1 MSERAGTLSRYRTL
15 IGSHCALCCTGGTL
29 EYCAHNAE
37 VYSVGESWLVDE
49 CTQCTCVDGAQVL
62 CSVTVCEVSTSA
74 ECSSSP
80 VDQLCCHVC
89 HSQSTCRPRR
99 RFTFC
104 SKLNVKFAFETHTY
118 THPSVRTGFFGGSV
132 CSNKA
137 RFDRLEFIKA
147 CTHAHPF
154 NGPFSGTTRV
164 SRYQKVKPIWI
175 LLKQETVSGSG
186 ISWAYASLHFAPYR

>member
-1 MSERAGTLSRYRTL
+1 MY
-15 IGSHCALCCTGGTL
+15 CVLCCTGGTL
-29 EYCAHNAE
+29 EYCAYNAE

-118 THPSVRTGFFGGSV
+118 T
-132 CSNKA
+132 
-137 RFDRLEFIKA
+137 RLSELAFLAALFAAIKPDL
-147 CTHAHPF
+147 TD
-154 NGPFSGTTRV
+154 S
-164 SRYQKVKPIWI
+164 S
-175 LLKQETVSGSG
+175 LLKHVHTHTR
-186 ISWAYASLHFAPYR
+186 LTAPFPGLPG